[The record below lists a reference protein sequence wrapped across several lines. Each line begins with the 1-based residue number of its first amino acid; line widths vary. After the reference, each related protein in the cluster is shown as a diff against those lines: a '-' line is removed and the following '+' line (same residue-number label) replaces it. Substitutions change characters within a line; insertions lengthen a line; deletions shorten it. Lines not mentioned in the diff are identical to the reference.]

1 MSAAA
6 ASARTSGATVRVAT
20 WADAEPLSQTLG
32 RAFHDDPLICHFIA
46 DVAARPAKMP
56 RIFKLLLKLGV
67 GYGACHVTSGYEA
80 ATLWRPPSQW
90 HLPFW
95 QYITNGPELL
105 GVFGLDAF
113 RVMTTMDVIEKV
125 HPKTPHWYLQ
135 VIGTDPEKQGKGF
148 GSLIMRHQ
156 LAIADQQ
163 GMPAYLESS
172 KESNI
177 PIYKS
182 FGFEV
187 TGEIRIPN
195 GPVLYPMWRNAGA
208 RPA

>member
-1 MSAAA
+1 MST
-6 ASARTSGATVRVAT
+6 ASARATGSTVRIAT
-20 WADAEPLSQTLG
+20 GADAEPLSQTLA
-32 RAFHDDPLICHFIA
+32 RAFHDDPLMCHFLSDPA
-46 DVAARPAKMP
+46 SRPQKMP
-56 RIFKLLLKLGV
+56 RIFKLLLKLGI
-67 GYGACHVTSGYEA
+67 GYGACQVTSGYEA
-80 ATLWRPPSQW
+80 ATFWRPPNQW
-90 HLPFW
+90 HVPFW
-95 QYITNGPELL
+95 QYITNGPELI
-105 GVFGLDAF
+105 GVFGANAL
-113 RVMTTMDVIEKV
+113 RVMSTMDMVEKI

-135 VIGTDPEKQGKGF
+135 VIGTDPAKQGKGF

-156 LAIADQQ
+156 LATVDAQ

-195 GPVLYPMWRNAGA
+195 GPVLYPMWRNTGGK
-208 RPA
+208 